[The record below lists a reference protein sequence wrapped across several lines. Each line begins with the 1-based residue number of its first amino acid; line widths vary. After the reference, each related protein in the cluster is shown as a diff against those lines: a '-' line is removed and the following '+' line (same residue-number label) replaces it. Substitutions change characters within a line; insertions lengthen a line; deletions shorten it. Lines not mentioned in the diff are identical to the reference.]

1 MVHNNF
7 IAYFWK
13 WGDFLKS
20 CWAKNDLVSKLHF
33 FTIEPYKGQSPTS
46 SCANCIIF
54 LNPWFKYINLSH
66 IFSYTNHKSD
76 KFQSFHA
83 QSTWRYNSQLGPDH
97 MGKWSY
103 KAMCMNSVSCPT
115 VLFFTCL
122 IHRATRQVWLLGKF
136 PPGIALTWGL
146 ARLSYNHKVDFC
158 CV

>member
-1 MVHNNF
+1 MNGAYNF

-20 CWAKNDLVSKLHF
+20 CRAKNDLVSKLHF

-83 QSTWRYNSQLGPDH
+83 QSAWRYNSQLGPDH
-97 MGKWSY
+97 MGQWSY

-115 VLFFTCL
+115 VLFFYLFDSPGHPASVITRK
-122 IHRATRQVWLLGKF
+122 ISAWDRANMRAGSVVL
-136 PPGIALTWGL
+136 
-146 ARLSYNHKVDFC
+146 
-158 CV
+158 